1 MGFASDSRLVLQ
13 LFSESNSR
21 LLSKELRM
29 QRSTEFPIPSP
40 PSLRHLNQR
49 QDGIVNDFACGWLH
63 VFV

>member
-29 QRSTEFPIPSP
+29 QRSTEFSIPSP
-40 PSLRHLNQR
+40 PHLNQR

-63 VFV
+63 VFI